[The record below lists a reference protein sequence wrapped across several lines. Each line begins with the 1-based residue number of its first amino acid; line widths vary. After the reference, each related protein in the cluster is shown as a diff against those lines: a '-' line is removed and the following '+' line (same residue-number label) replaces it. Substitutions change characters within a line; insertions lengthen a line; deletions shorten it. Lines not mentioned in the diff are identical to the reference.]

1 MLHAGRSA
9 AQGVAQADG
18 VTRLEAEEAL
28 DADAEPVGVVED
40 GAVAAADSDALAELS
55 VAAEDGAPSS
65 AGADALPLLE

>member
-18 VTRLEAEEAL
+18 VIGLEAEEAL

-40 GAVAAADSDALAELS
+40 GAVAAADSDA
-55 VAAEDGAPSS
+55 PSS